1 MLFLPDESQQQTIRD
16 ILGRNETA
24 VVVEAGDGVE
34 ILGVANYPKTCRE
47 YYIGR
52 LVKAVFRTEYDLEAR
67 LALARARAGY
77 SG

>member
-1 MLFLPDESQQQTIRD
+1 MVFIPDEVQQQTIRE

-24 VVVEAGDGVE
+24 VVVEASDGVE

-52 LVKAVFRTEYDLEAR
+52 LVKAVFRSEYDLEAR
-67 LALARARAGY
+67 LALARARAGNR
-77 SG
+77 G